1 MAIRPILLL
10 ALLAAAPAAAGQR
23 DAPVT
28 PRDLMRH
35 VEVLASDAF
44 EGRAPGTDGERRT
57 ISYIAAELA
66 RRGVEPAGADGG
78 WYQPVA
84 LIRRR
89 SGTHRARW
97 TANGRPLAFDDRR
110 ITLIG
115 SRAEQRVADA
125 PVVFAGHGFVDDRRR
140 IDQLAGADLAG
151 AVVLLL
157 VEPPHVASFPS
168 YQDRV
173 HAVAARGA
181 AAVIGIVSDDLP
193 WRMLAEAGANNRVE
207 RDDGLP
213 PVSGTIPAGEVAR
226 LVAEGGG
233 DFAALL
239 DERAGPSFRAVPL
252 NLRASF
258 EVMSEVQL
266 YGSNNVVGR
275 IRGTARGGGAGGE
288 SVLLL
293 AHWDHLGLCRPEGE
307 ADRIC
312 NGAVDNASGVA
323 TLIEAA
329 GRLAA
334 RRPDRDVL
342 ILATTAEEDG
352 LLGAEHFAAHPAVPI
367 GSIVA
372 ALNMDTVAIH
382 GRGEPVAV
390 VGRGIAPLDQ
400 AIADTAAS
408 LGRRLDD
415 SHGAD
420 VFLRRQDGYAL
431 ARVGVPAVM
440 VGGSFANM
448 ELLQAFLSSRYH
460 APDDEPGPDLPLEG
474 AAEDADLI
482 VALARRLA
490 DPALYQP
497 PGGG

>member
-1 MAIRPILLL
+1 MPIRPILLL
-10 ALLAAAPAAAGQR
+10 ALLAAAPAAAARR

-35 VEVLASDAF
+35 VEVLASDGF
-44 EGRAPGTDGERRT
+44 EGRAPGTEGERRT

-89 SGTHRARW
+89 TGTHRARW
-97 TANGRPLAFDDRR
+97 TANGRTLAFDDRR

-115 SRAEQRVADA
+115 SRVEQRVVDA
-125 PVVFAGHGFVDDRRR
+125 PVVFAGHGFVDDGRGL
-140 IDQLAGADLAG
+140 DQLAGADLAG

-157 VEPPHVASFPS
+157 VEPPDVAGFPS
-168 YQDRV
+168 YQDRAR
-173 HAVAARGA
+173 AVAAAGA
-181 AAVIGIVSDDLP
+181 AAVIGIVADDVP
-193 WRMLAEAGANNRVE
+193 WRMLAEAAANSRVE
-207 RDDGLP
+207 REDMLP
-213 PVSGTIPAGEVAR
+213 LLSGSIAAGEVAQ
-226 LVAEGGG
+226 LVAAGGG

-239 DERAGPSFRAVPL
+239 DERPGPFFRAVPL

-258 EVMSEVQL
+258 EATSEVRR
-266 YGSNNVVGR
+266 YTSNNVLGR
-275 IRGTARGGGAGGE
+275 IRGTGAGGE

-312 NGAVDNASGVA
+312 NGAVDNASGIA

-334 RRPDRDVL
+334 RRPERDIL

-352 LLGAEHFAAHPAVPI
+352 LLGAEHFAEHPAVPI

-372 ALNMDTVAIH
+372 AVNMDTVAIH
-382 GRGEPVAV
+382 GRGEPVAII
-390 VGRGIAPLDQ
+390 GRGIAPLDR

-415 SHGAD
+415 SPGAD
-420 VFLRRQDGYAL
+420 AFLRRQDGYAL
-431 ARVGVPAVM
+431 ARIGVPAVM

-460 APDDEPGPDLPLEG
+460 APDDEPRPDLPLEG

-497 PGGG
+497 PGG